1 MTEPNRTTGLTEVKP
16 RIAEKAHHLRTRL
29 GETAH
34 ETKDRLDDRA
44 HHVKDRVDHL
54 AQHTTQIAQI
64 ARHNPIPLAIAAGL
78 TALVASLIHRRLATH

>member
-1 MTEPNRTTGLTEVKP
+1 MTEPNRTTGQTEVKP
-16 RIAEKAHHLRTRL
+16 RIAEKAQHLRTRL

-54 AQHTTQIAQI
+54 TEHTTQLARI
-64 ARHNPIPLAIAAGL
+64 ARHNPTPPAVVALA
-78 TALVASLIHRRLATH
+78 TALVARLVRRRIAAH